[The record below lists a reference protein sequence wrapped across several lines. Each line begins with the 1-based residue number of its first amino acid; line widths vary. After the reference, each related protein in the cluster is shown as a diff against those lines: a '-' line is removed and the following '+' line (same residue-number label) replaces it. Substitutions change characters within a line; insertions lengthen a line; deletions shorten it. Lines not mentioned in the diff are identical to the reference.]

1 MKQTISLLL
10 ISTLLFLTAC
20 GSSSADFEALQ
31 SENSDLKAAQVTL
44 QQEKESLQAS
54 LTATEST
61 AQDLQKQVDDAN
73 SQISSLQADL
83 AKTQSELQT
92 AQADLKSVS
101 DEYAAYKEQMSP
113 YEGLSE
119 AEAEARQIEAD
130 RIKAEEAA
138 EQERKAEEE
147 RLAAEEAAREAE
159 EKEKLGYETGITYEQ
174 LARNPD
180 DYKGQKVKFTGE
192 VVQVIEGDGE
202 TDIRLAVHWNS
213 YGWYDSDQIIYC
225 GFDPSILSFRLLEDD
240 IITIYG
246 YSLGLYSYEAVSGA
260 TITLPCVWVEKIELQ
275 E

>member
-1 MKQTISLLL
+1 MKKVLSALLVLVML
-10 ISTLLFLTAC
+10 IMTGC
-20 GSSSADFEALQ
+20 GSSSADLEALQ
-31 SENSDLKAAQVTL
+31 SENSELKAALATL
-44 QQEKESLQAS
+44 QQEKESLQTS
-54 LTATEST
+54 LTTAEST

-83 AKTQSELQT
+83 TKAQSDLQT
-92 AQADLKSVS
+92 AQSDLKSVS

-159 EKEKLGYETGITYEQ
+159 EKEKLGYETGITYDQ

-180 DYKGQKVKFTGE
+180 DYMNEKVKFTGE
-192 VVQVIEGDGE
+192 VVQVLEGEGE

-213 YGWYDSDQIIYC
+213 YGWYDSDQILYC

-260 TITLPCVWVEKIELQ
+260 TITLPCVWIDKIELQ